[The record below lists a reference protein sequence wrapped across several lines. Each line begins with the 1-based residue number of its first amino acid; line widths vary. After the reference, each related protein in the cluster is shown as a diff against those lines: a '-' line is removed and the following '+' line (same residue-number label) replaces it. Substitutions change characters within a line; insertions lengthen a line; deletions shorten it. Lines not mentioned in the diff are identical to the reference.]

1 MSKRIL
7 ITRVIP
13 SLAYEMLTKA
23 GFEVSVWE
31 GAGPMTQLQ
40 LIERAKN
47 VNALLSLGADK
58 IDSYFFSQCSHLD
71 IIAQFAVGYDNIDV
85 AEATRRGI
93 PVGNTPDVLSN
104 ATADVAFGLMIAV
117 SRKMFY
123 LHKTIEQG
131 GWKQFEPLKN
141 LGIELNGK
149 TLGIFGMGRIGMVM
163 AQRCKGAYNMSII
176 YHNRTRN
183 REAEKLL
190 GARWVPF
197 NEMLEQSDVLSVHSV
212 LSAETR
218 GLFSKECFN
227 KMKKSAIFINTSR
240 GSVHN
245 EEDLIDALRAGTIW
259 GAGLDV
265 TNPEPMKPDNP
276 LLSMPNAAI
285 LPHIG
290 SATEEARN
298 GMARLAAENIIE
310 FYETG
315 NVPHCVNREVLQQKN
330 G

>member
-1 MSKRIL
+1 MPKKVL

-13 SLAYEMLTKA
+13 KLAYDLLTSA
-23 GFEVSVWE
+23 GFEVDVWE
-31 GAGPMTQLQ
+31 GDGPMKQPQ
-40 LIERAKN
+40 LIERARK
-47 VNALLSLGADK
+47 VDALLSLGADK
-58 IDSYFFSQCSHLD
+58 LDSYFFSQCSHLD

-85 AEATRRGI
+85 DEATRRGI

-131 GWKQFEPLKN
+131 RWKQFEPLKN
-141 LGIELNGK
+141 LGIELSGK

-163 AQRCKGAYNMSII
+163 AQRCQGAYAMDII
-176 YHNRTRN
+176 YHNRSRN
-183 REAEKLL
+183 TEAEKLF
-190 GARWVPF
+190 GARWVSF
-197 NEMLEQSDVLSVHSV
+197 DELLRQSDVLSVHSV

-218 GLFSKECFN
+218 GLFDTSCFS
-227 KMKKSAIFINTSR
+227 KMKKTAIFINTSR
-240 GSVHN
+240 GTVHN
-245 EEDLIDALRAGTIW
+245 EEDLLDALRTGTIW

-265 TNPEPMKPDNP
+265 TNPEPMHPYNP
-276 LLSMPNAAI
+276 LLSMPNVAV

-298 GMARLAAENIIE
+298 GMARLAAENIIA
-310 FYETG
+310 FYKRGE
-315 NVPHCVNREVLQQKN
+315 VPHCVNRQVLTKN
-330 G
+330 K

>member
-1 MSKRIL
+1 MSKKVL
-7 ITRVIP
+7 ITRIIP
-13 SLAYEMLTKA
+13 RLANDLLTEA
-23 GFEVSVWE
+23 GFEVTVWD
-31 GAGPMTQLQ
+31 GDGPMTQPQ
-40 LIERAKN
+40 LIERTKK

-58 IDSYFFSQCSHLD
+58 MDNHFFSQCSHLD

-85 AEATRRGI
+85 AEATRKGI

-141 LGIELNGK
+141 LGIELNGR

-163 AQRCKGAYNMSII
+163 AQRCKGAYNMNII
-176 YHNRTRN
+176 YHNRNRN
-183 REAEKLL
+183 TEAESLL
-190 GARWVPF
+190 GARWVSF
-197 NEMLEQSDVLSVHSV
+197 DELLQQSDVLSVHSV
-212 LSAETR
+212 LTEETR
-218 GLFSKECFN
+218 GLFNKTCFS

-245 EEDLIDALRAGTIW
+245 EEDLIDALNIGSIW

-265 TNPEPMKPDNP
+265 TNPEPMRPDNP
-276 LLSMPNAAI
+276 LLVMSNAAI

-290 SATEEARN
+290 SATEEART

-310 FYETG
+310 FYKTG
-315 NVPHCVNREVLQQKN
+315 NVPHCVNKQVLTKN
-330 G
+330 